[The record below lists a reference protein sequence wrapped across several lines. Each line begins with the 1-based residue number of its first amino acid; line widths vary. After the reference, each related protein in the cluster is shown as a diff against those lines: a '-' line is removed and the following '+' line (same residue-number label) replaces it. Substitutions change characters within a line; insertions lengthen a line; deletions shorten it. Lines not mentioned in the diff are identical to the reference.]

1 MTKTFLDQRVN
12 RWNYQWERYKN
23 EEEQIFLDWIY
34 PTKLED
40 FRDKVVLDAGCGNG
54 GYSKIVAKY
63 AKKVIG
69 LDKFSVK
76 AAKENSLNCNNI
88 EIVEGDIESFDLK
101 IKFDAIY
108 SVGVLHHLDNPN
120 KGFGNLLKNL
130 KKGGF
135 INVWVYAKEG
145 NWFVINI
152 LERAKKYFLLKLPLP
167 ILKTI
172 AHVLTLIM
180 CFFAWTVFL
189 FPLPLPYAMYFQKFR
204 SHSYSRNLMN
214 VFDKLNAPQTH
225 WISEKEIGN
234 WFSQMNKVVIKHYNG
249 ISWSGFGIK
258 R

>member
-1 MTKTFLDQRVN
+1 MAEEFLAKRIN

-23 EEEQIFLDWIY
+23 EEEKIFLDWIY
-34 PTKLED
+34 PTK
-40 FRDKVVLDAGCGNG
+40 FRDYIDKVVLDAGCGNA
-54 GYSKIVAKY
+54 GYTKIVAKY

-76 AAKENSLNCNNI
+76 TARENTLNCKNI
-88 EIVEGDIESFDLK
+88 EIVEGDIESFNSK

-120 KGFGNLLKNL
+120 KGFENLVNNL

-145 NWFVINI
+145 NWLMVNI
-152 LERAKKYFLLKLPLP
+152 IEPLKRKLLLKIPISFLKILAPLLTFCLYFLVWTIFLIPLN
-167 ILKTI
+167 
-172 AHVLTLIM
+172 
-180 CFFAWTVFL
+180 
-189 FPLPLPYAMYFQKFR
+189 LPYSEYFKKFR
-204 SHSYSRNLMN
+204 QHSYSRNLMN

-225 WISEKEIGN
+225 WVSEKEIKN
-234 WFSQMNKVVIKHYNG
+234 WFSLMSNVVIKHYNG

-258 R
+258 K